1 MTGKLIDGRAVA
13 AAIYK
18 TIKQEMIV
26 LKQKHSIIP
35 ALAVVVAGDDLASH
49 RYVNMIERKCRE
61 VGVRSQIHRLPSSV
75 SQEELIALITNMNQN
90 DQIHGVLLQLPLP
103 RLIDEKEVNAQVK
116 SEKDVDGFHA
126 TNVGNLFLGDNT
138 IYPCT
143 PKGIIKLIKST
154 GIEIKGKNAVVVGR
168 SNIVGKP
175 AAIMLLN
182 ENATVTICHSKTEN
196 LKEHVIKADI
206 LVVAVGKTNLIT
218 ADMIKEGAVVIDAG
232 TNIVSGKI
240 TGDVEFDKA
249 REMSSFITPVPG
261 GVGPMTIAMLIE
273 NTVEIAKKKCK

>member
-26 LKQKHSIIP
+26 LKQNHNIIP
-35 ALAVVVAGDDLASH
+35 TLAVVVAGDDLASH
-49 RYVNMIERKCRE
+49 RYVNMIEGKCRE
-61 VGVRSQIHRLPSSV
+61 IGVSSQIHRLPSSC
-75 SQEELIALITNMNQN
+75 SQEELIELITSMNQD

-103 RLIDEKEVNAQVK
+103 ALIDEKEVNSQVK
-116 SEKDVDGFHA
+116 AEKDVDGFHA

-143 PKGIIKLIKST
+143 PKGIMRLIKST
-154 GIEIKGKNAVVVGR
+154 GIEIKGKNAVVIGR

-182 ENATVTICHSKTEN
+182 ENATVTICHSRTKN

-206 LVVAVGKTNLIT
+206 LVVAVGKTDLIT
-218 ADMIKEGAVVIDAG
+218 SDMIKEGAVVIDAG

-249 REMSSFITPVPG
+249 REIASFITPVPG